1 MVFRSKPLKRG
12 CLQAFCLPARSR
24 IWRGT
29 SFAAY
34 PEWLRVDEFKLSYF
48 GTTRIFSVA
57 FVVTD
62 SAGTVLAKADFD
74 VQKIDLK

>member
-1 MVFRSKPLKRG
+1 M
-12 CLQAFCLPARSR
+12 
-24 IWRGT
+24 
-29 SFAAY
+29 
-34 PEWLRVDEFKLSYF
+34 DEFKLSYS

-62 SAGTVLAKADFD
+62 SAETVLAKADFD

>member
-1 MVFRSKPLKRG
+1 
-12 CLQAFCLPARSR
+12 
-24 IWRGT
+24 
-29 SFAAY
+29 
-34 PEWLRVDEFKLSYF
+34 VDEFKLSYF